1 MLSQADNML
10 AIATNNNKLY
20 LYNTADTT
28 KEPVQILLESSVSSL
43 QSVTF
48 QGKKSFLV
56 GLADQSLLFYSANGA
71 PLWKYQGKSTIFNT
85 PYVHN
90 DLAWV
95 DQGNEVIALSLKDGK
110 VMQRF
115 STPGGAG
122 TPFVMNR
129 TLYSASSKRLLYGFS
144 L

>member
-1 MLSQADNML
+1 ML
-10 AIATNNNKLY
+10 AIATNNNRIY
-20 LYNTADTT
+20 LYNTTDST
-28 KEPVQILLESSVSSL
+28 KEPVQILLESSINSL
-43 QSVTF
+43 QSIAY
-48 QGKKSFLV
+48 QGKKHFLI
-56 GLADQSLLFYSANGA
+56 GLADQTLLFYTSSGA
-71 PLWKYQGKSTIFNT
+71 PLWKFLGKNTIFNT

-90 DLAWV
+90 DIAWL
-95 DQGNEVIALSLKDGK
+95 DQGNEVIAISLKDGK
-110 VMQRF
+110 VVQKF